1 LSKPISIFQD
11 GCNKQI
17 FGKNMG
23 AEEGLLL
30 KENGQ
35 ELNEMIRDKVSETV
49 VKMNEVCMVGINFK
63 VGCCGISIIWGG
75 GGYGKKMG
83 GGWGGVSLEGGGGG
97 GFNTATAYFITGQ
110 TDVVVVGLYC
120 CHNHCIRAVT
130 T

>member
-17 FGKNMG
+17 FGKNVG

-49 VKMNEVCMVGINFK
+49 VKMNEVCMVGINFN
-63 VGCCGISIIWGG
+63 IWGG
-75 GGYGKKMG
+75 GQYRN
-83 GGWGGVSLEGGGGG
+83 SLLHYWA
-97 GFNTATAYFITGQ
+97 N
-110 TDVVVVGLYC
+110 
-120 CHNHCIRAVT
+120 
-130 T
+130 